1 MYIII
6 HGMSL
11 LIMVVTQIELRRLK
25 IVTMVKINVPYILYF
40 QRDFQS
46 NNLHLNNEIPTL
58 VKRQNNVHKSIQ
70 AYCLACWIAIC
81 LYCEFEI
88 WALLYRF
95 LIQFICL
102 QLCNH
107 TKRQIAHVAD
117 VLFIVYHPC
126 IQNSYILGNE
136 SIF

>member
-70 AYCLACWIAIC
+70 AYCLAC
-81 LYCEFEI
+81 
-88 WALLYRF
+88 
-95 LIQFICL
+95 
-102 QLCNH
+102 
-107 TKRQIAHVAD
+107 
-117 VLFIVYHPC
+117 
-126 IQNSYILGNE
+126 
-136 SIF
+136 